1 MERFTRCKLLLFIL
15 VSFKLIEAKQNQAM
29 FTHYVATS
37 RTLSELHLA
46 IRCGMKCNLEK
57 RCQGFARI
65 SSGKTDSCSLQLEHF
80 KNLETAGNEDFH
92 EDIFIKGE

>member
-1 MERFTRCKLLLFIL
+1 MERFTRCKLLVVIL
-15 VSFKLIEAKQNQAM
+15 MSFKFIEAKQNQAM
-29 FTHYVATS
+29 FTYYAATNKTS
-37 RTLSELHLA
+37 SELHLA

-57 RCQGFARI
+57 RCQGFVI